1 MIEVEKKFRPT
12 QEQLTALLE
21 GAEFIGEKILN
32 DVYYDY
38 PDYRLFEK
46 EIRLR
51 ERNGIYELKIGDDE
65 VAGIAEEIE
74 GEEDIKFYLKIE
86 VPLKE
91 FIKDNL
97 IKIIEYTTTRIKYKK
112 DEFSIDV
119 DDLSF
124 GFKCVEIELMVS
136 DNSEADE
143 AHNKI
148 INFAQ
153 HYGFEIRDVP
163 SKREEYFRLFKPD
176 IHRKFYGDK

>member
-12 QEQLTALLE
+12 KEQLENLLKDCI
-21 GAEFIGEKILN
+21 FIKEVVNHDI
-32 DVYYDY
+32 YFDY
-38 PDYRLFEK
+38 PDYRLFKK

-51 ERNGIYELKIGDDE
+51 ERNGNYELKIGDDE

-74 GEEDIKFYLKIE
+74 DEEDLKSYLKIE

-97 IKIIEYTTTRIKYKK
+97 IKIIEYTTKRIKYKK
-112 DEFSIDV
+112 DKFAIDV

-136 DNSEADE
+136 DNSETDE

-163 SKREEYFRLFKPD
+163 SKGEEYFRLFKPD
-176 IHRKFYGDK
+176 IHRKLYGDK

>member
-21 GAEFIGEKILN
+21 DAEFIGEKILE

-38 PDYRLFEK
+38 PDYRLFKK

-51 ERNGIYELKIGDDE
+51 ERNGNYELKIGDDE

-74 GEEDIKFYLKIE
+74 GEEDIKSYLKIA
-86 VPLKE
+86 VPLKD

-97 IKIIEYTTTRIKYKK
+97 IKIIEYTTKRIKYKK
-112 DEFSIDV
+112 DKFAIDV

-136 DNSEADE
+136 DVADTNE
-143 AHNKI
+143 AHQKI
-148 INFAQ
+148 ISFVQ
-153 HYGFEIRDVP
+153 HYGFEINDVP
-163 SKREEYFRLFKPD
+163 SKREEYFRLNKPD
-176 IHRKFYGDK
+176 IHRKLYGDK